1 LCSFREGKDGEQ
13 DQNPKNP
20 NVTRGIGMEAG
31 DHSLR
36 EGERANQ
43 GESQEDEDED
53 GSGG

>member
-31 DHSLR
+31 DHSFRRKTIMEKEYVRKDL
-36 EGERANQ
+36 Q
-43 GESQEDEDED
+43 
-53 GSGG
+53 